1 MLLEQ
6 GGRAEEGGR
15 TAWGKLAAVKL
26 ELELAIRFLRRR
38 REVFLRGTALAAFS
52 GIVLATAALVVT
64 LALMN
69 GYRGAIASALAR
81 GNGHLIAFA
90 AQPVDPASANDLAT
104 TVSELPGVRKA
115 EPVTYLTAL
124 AVDPANPASPLPV
137 VLKAT
142 PDPPD
147 FTGLENWPDGKA
159 VCVPGFELARRL
171 GVENGGV
178 VRVQLPPAA
187 GELAAPVLALD
198 AVNTFHLAFAEF
210 DEEWISLPLDVL
222 LKVRRSLGAAGIE
235 VSLKDPMAVAEV
247 RPAVEA
253 KLRGFLVTDWREMNA
268 PLFAA
273 LKWQTWSLFIVL
285 SLVVAVASF
294 QVSSA
299 LVVLAIDKRRTTG
312 MLQALGAGRGTV
324 LRTLFLAGTV
334 LGSIGVVMGVA
345 VGLALSAL
353 LTLFKVVRFP
363 PGLARVYMVESI
375 PFHPT
380 LIHVGAVAGV
390 CLVLVVMASFW
401 PARRASK
408 LDPVAALKAV

>member
-1 MLLEQ
+1 
-6 GGRAEEGGR
+6 
-15 TAWGKLAAVKL
+15 
-26 ELELAIRFLRRR
+26 
-38 REVFLRGTALAAFS
+38 
-52 GIVLATAALVVT
+52 
-64 LALMN
+64 MN
-69 GYRGAIASALAR
+69 GYRGAIASALAT

-90 AQPVDPASANDLAT
+90 AQPVDPGKAGALAK
-104 TVSELPGVRKA
+104 TVTELPGVVRA

-142 PDPPD
+142 PEPPG
-147 FTGLENWPDGKA
+147 FTGLERWPEGKA
-159 VCVPGFELARRL
+159 VCVPGYELARRL
-171 GVENGGV
+171 GVEKGGV
-178 VRVQLPPAA
+178 VRIQLPPAA

-198 AVNTFHLAFAEF
+198 AVQTFHLAFAEF
-210 DEEWISLPLDVL
+210 DEEWIALPLHEL
-222 LKVRRSLGAAGIE
+222 LRVRRSLGVAGIE
-235 VSLKDPMAVAEV
+235 VSLKDPMAVARV

-253 KLRGFLVTDWREMNA
+253 ALPAFLVTDWREMNA

-273 LKWQTWSLFIVL
+273 LRWQTWSLFIVL

-312 MLQALGAGRGTV
+312 MLQALGANRGTV
-324 LRTLFLAGTV
+324 LRTLFLAGTL
-334 LGSIGVVMGVA
+334 LGSVGVVAGLA
-345 VGLALSAL
+345 VGLASSAL
-353 LTLFKVVRFP
+353 LTIFKVVRFP

-380 LIHVGAVAGV
+380 LLHVSAVAGV
-390 CLVLVVMASFW
+390 CLALVVVASFW
-401 PARRASK
+401 PARRASR